1 MKCTIILHHHLPV
14 LSQITGN
21 IKIRS
26 GIILFKTITGLINQG
41 TAQLYT
47 AQTFLYIFAVNPF
60 FVARNGVKAWIDTP
74 SQNLPPHPCQIKGL
88 RGDASDNAG

>member
-1 MKCTIILHHHLPV
+1 M

-26 GIILFKTITGLINQG
+26 GIILFKTAKSLINQD
-41 TAQLYT
+41 TAPLYT
-47 AQTFLYIFAVNPF
+47 AQTFFYIFTVNPF
-60 FVARNGVKAWIDTP
+60 FVVARIDVKMWIDTP
-74 SQNLPPHPCQIKGL
+74 SLLQNLPPHPCQIKGL